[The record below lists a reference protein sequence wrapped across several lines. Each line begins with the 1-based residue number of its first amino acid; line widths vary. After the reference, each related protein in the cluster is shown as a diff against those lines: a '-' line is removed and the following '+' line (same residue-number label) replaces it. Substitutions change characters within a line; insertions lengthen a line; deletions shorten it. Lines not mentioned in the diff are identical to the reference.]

1 MTKRA
6 ADPDREDFARLV
18 DELRERQE
26 ALAAFVGH
34 VLTPEDRSDL
44 LEYIRRHASGGT
56 RATAI
61 GWAREFVGR
70 RAA

>member
-6 ADPDREDFARLV
+6 ADPDREDFARLII
-18 DELRERQE
+18 ELQERAD
-26 ALAAFVGH
+26 ALAAFVGR
-34 VLTPEDRSDL
+34 VPSQDERSDL

>member
-1 MTKRA
+1 MSKRA

-18 DELRERQE
+18 DELQERTE

-34 VLTPEDRSDL
+34 VLTPDDRKDL

-61 GWAREFVGR
+61 GWAREFIGR